1 MAKSKNDYTFDDI
14 KAMLLKEKE
23 QYDFEQTVKKV
34 YSKKPVNYNK
44 LTKQVKKA
52 AATTSSLECFKPDN
66 MYYSD
71 KDTERFLENSSY
83 MDAYKA
89 NRSADGDY

>member
-1 MAKSKNDYTFDDI
+1 MAKSFDDI

-34 YSKKPVNYNK
+34 YSKKPINYNR

-52 AATTSSLECFKPDN
+52 AATTSSLECFKEEN
-66 MYYSD
+66 MYYSE
-71 KDTERFLENSSY
+71 KDTARFLENTSY
-83 MDAYKA
+83 VDAYNA
-89 NRSADGDY
+89 NKIADGDY